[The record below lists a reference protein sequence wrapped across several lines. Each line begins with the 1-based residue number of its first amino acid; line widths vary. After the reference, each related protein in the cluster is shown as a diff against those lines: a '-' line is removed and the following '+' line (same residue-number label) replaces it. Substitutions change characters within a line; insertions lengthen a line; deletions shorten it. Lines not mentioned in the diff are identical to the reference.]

1 MKGMKDSGK
10 QKLLIVDDDE
20 DLRTQMKWALAQD
33 YKILL
38 AEDRPGAVA
47 AMRKEQPAVITLDL
61 GLPPLPAGVEE
72 GFAALDDI
80 LNEYGQ
86 TKVIIITG
94 RGEKENA
101 LRAVEKGAYDFFYKP
116 IQLDELKVVLRRAFH
131 LSRLEGEQRTLQ
143 KRLSGDTFEGMLG
156 TSPKMQEIYA
166 VTRKVSTTDAPVL
179 IMGESGTGKELV
191 ARAMHRLSV
200 RQAKPFIVIN
210 CGAIP
215 ENLLESE
222 LFGHEKG
229 AFTGAHIQRKGRFEM
244 AEGGTLF
251 LDEIGELPPSLQVK
265 LLRFLQERVI
275 ERIGGREQI
284 DVDARVVAAT
294 NRDLKEAMKDG
305 NFREDL
311 YFRLGVILM
320 SLPPLRERGGDIIL
334 LAKAFL
340 ERYADENRRKINGF
354 TDQAIAAI
362 AQYEWPGN
370 VRELEN
376 RIKRAV
382 IMAEG
387 AKIIPADLDMA
398 EVAPAAEGAK
408 IIPGH
413 LDTAEVAPATEGVK
427 IISAEAAPAGVPAPA
442 SKYEKMRLKEARES
456 LEKEML
462 AKALSGN
469 KGNLT
474 RVATELGISRPT
486 LYDLMEK
493 FGIPKE

>member
-1 MKGMKDSGK
+1 
-10 QKLLIVDDDE
+10 
-20 DLRTQMKWALAQD
+20 
-33 YKILL
+33 
-38 AEDRPGAVA
+38 
-47 AMRKEQPAVITLDL
+47 
-61 GLPPLPAGVEE
+61 
-72 GFAALDDI
+72 
-80 LNEYGQ
+80 
-86 TKVIIITG
+86 
-94 RGEKENA
+94 
-101 LRAVEKGAYDFFYKP
+101 VEKGAYDFFYKP

-340 ERYADENRRKINGF
+340 ERYADENRRKIKGF

>member
-10 QKLLIVDDDE
+10 QKLLIIDDDE

-340 ERYADENRRKINGF
+340 ERYADENRRKIKGF

-413 LDTAEVAPATEGVK
+413 LDTAEVAPA
-427 IISAEAAPAGVPAPA
+427 GVPAPA